1 VEQKTKKNRSG
12 DFIYLHK
19 SSKPTTLRKALKL
32 GVVSLHDNSATTHN
46 SSVPLD

>member
-12 DFIYLHK
+12 DLTLHK
-19 SSKPTTLRKALKL
+19 SSKPTTLRNALKL